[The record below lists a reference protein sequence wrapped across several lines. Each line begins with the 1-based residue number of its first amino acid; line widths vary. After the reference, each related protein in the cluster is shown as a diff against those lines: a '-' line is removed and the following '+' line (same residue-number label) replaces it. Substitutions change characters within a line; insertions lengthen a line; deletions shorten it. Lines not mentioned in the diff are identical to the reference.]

1 MKTRSQLTIFKFEE
15 EIGQSQRE
23 KDDIARQSKRW
34 QSTVEGAACE
44 IARLQDRGDLF
55 QKLRICHKSEK
66 EALREEIK
74 SINSLLMQYGI
85 DSGVNARDLEDTGD
99 GQSNTQRDQTSRQSL
114 LSLFEKQLRR
124 LYRKNLD
131 LEDQISLCKKSIFNA
146 HARIKEV
153 EKQNDKLQTTL
164 TEKKSV
170 LEKKLSRSSK

>member
-1 MKTRSQLTIFKFEE
+1 MKTGSQLTIFKFEE

-114 LSLFEKQLRR
+114 LSLVR
-124 LYRKNLD
+124 D
-131 LEDQISLCKKSIFNA
+131 A
-146 HARIKEV
+146 
-153 EKQNDKLQTTL
+153 
-164 TEKKSV
+164 
-170 LEKKLSRSSK
+170 